1 MGSRLR
7 AGCEGGGT
15 EATDAAMG
23 FVAVDAGEADGLLS
37 TAAVTAEAAD
47 GAATGR
53 LGGLTLTLGA
63 EPESMGRKKKPTEAT
78 TKRTAAATPIHTAFL
93 ELGVG
98 ASGAV
103 AEESEYS
110 WPPSAGDS

>member
-7 AGCEGGGT
+7 AGCEGDGT
-15 EATDAAMG
+15 EATDAG
-23 FVAVDAGEADGLLS
+23 TGLVAVDAGEADGLVS

-47 GAATGR
+47 GAAIGR

-78 TKRTAAATPIHTAFL
+78 TKRTAAATPIHSAFL
-93 ELGVG
+93 ELGGGV
-98 ASGAV
+98 SGSV
-103 AEESEYS
+103 AEESECS
-110 WPPSAGDS
+110 WPPNVGDS

>member
-7 AGCEGGGT
+7 AGCEGDGT
-15 EATDAAMG
+15 EATEAGTG
-23 FVAVDAGEADGLLS
+23 FVAVDAGEADGLVS

-47 GAATGR
+47 GAAIGR

-93 ELGVG
+93 ELGGG
-98 ASGAV
+98 ASGAG

-110 WPPSAGDS
+110 WPPNVGDS

>member
-7 AGCEGGGT
+7 AGCEGDGT
-15 EATDAAMG
+15 EATEAAMG
-23 FVAVDAGEADGLLS
+23 FVAVDAGADGLLS
-37 TAAVTAEAAD
+37 TAAGTAEAAD

-53 LGGLTLTLGA
+53 LGGLTLMLGA

-93 ELGVG
+93 ELGGG
-98 ASGAV
+98 ASGAG

-110 WPPSAGDS
+110 WPPNVGDS